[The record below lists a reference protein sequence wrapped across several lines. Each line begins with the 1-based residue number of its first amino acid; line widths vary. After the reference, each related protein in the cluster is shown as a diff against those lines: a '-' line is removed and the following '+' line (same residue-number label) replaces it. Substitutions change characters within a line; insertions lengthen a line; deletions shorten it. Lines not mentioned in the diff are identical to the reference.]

1 MPVVTVRARS
11 KQGPAQLDTLVR
23 EVTQRTSGLLED
35 NDRVLVVY
43 GEGRANLYYEG
54 TPAPARRTGSGLKA

>member
-1 MPVVTVRARS
+1 MPVVTVRASS

-23 EVTQRTSGLLED
+23 KVTQKTSGLLEE

-54 TPAPARRTGSGLKA
+54 TPRPRTVSRPA

>member
-1 MPVVTVRARS
+1 MPVVTVRASS

-23 EVTQRTSGLLED
+23 KVAQKTSGLLEE

-43 GEGRANLYYEG
+43 SEGRANLYYEG
-54 TPAPARRTGSGLKA
+54 APRPRAVSRPA

>member
-1 MPVVTVRARS
+1 MPVVTVRASS

-23 EVTQRTSGLLED
+23 KVTQTTSGLLEE

-43 GEGRANLYYEG
+43 REGHASLYYEG
-54 TPAPARRTGSGLKA
+54 APRPRAVPRPA

>member
-1 MPVVTVRARS
+1 MPVVTVRASS

-23 EVTQRTSGLLED
+23 KVTQTTSGLLEE

-54 TPAPARRTGSGLKA
+54 APRPRTVSRPA

>member
-1 MPVVTVRARS
+1 MPVVTVRASS

-23 EVTQRTSGLLED
+23 KVAQKTSGLLEE

-43 GEGRANLYYEG
+43 GEGRANLYYES
-54 TPAPARRTGSGLKA
+54 APRPRAVSRPD

>member
-1 MPVVTVRARS
+1 MPVVTVRASS

-23 EVTQRTSGLLED
+23 KVTQTTSGLLEE

-43 GEGRANLYYEG
+43 REGHASLYYEG
-54 TPAPARRTGSGLKA
+54 APRPRAVSRPA

>member
-1 MPVVTVRARS
+1 MPVVTVRASS

-23 EVTQRTSGLLED
+23 KVAQKTSGLLEE

-43 GEGRANLYYEG
+43 SEGRANLYYEDAPRPRAVPR
-54 TPAPARRTGSGLKA
+54 PA